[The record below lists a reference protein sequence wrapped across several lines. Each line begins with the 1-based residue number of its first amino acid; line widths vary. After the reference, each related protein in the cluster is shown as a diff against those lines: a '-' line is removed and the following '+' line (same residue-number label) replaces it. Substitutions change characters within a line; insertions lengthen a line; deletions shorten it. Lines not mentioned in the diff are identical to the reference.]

1 MLGLPKSTELSKQ
14 LPKKAIYAKFQLNA
28 ATKGKVDSDIS
39 RITIVNE
46 VSPTRVNLAAGENVK
61 AFFVI
66 NVALKQKEFS
76 DSTIALISKLIPQ
89 NILMILDYRDEA
101 KLAVYRS
108 KLIQT
113 EWQPKE
119 SVSVQLEGLDLDA
132 VWDNIIVQVGG
143 IQIEQ
148 GKTLDEQIAHDERH
162 SKIQAEIKRL
172 DKLARSESQPKKKF
186 ELAQQIN
193 KLKQELE
200 VSR

>member
-14 LPKKAIYAKFQLNA
+14 LPKKAIYAKFQLNT

-46 VSPTRVNLAAGENVK
+46 VSPTRVNLAAGESVK

-66 NVALKQKEFS
+66 NVALKQKEYS

-89 NILMILDYRDEA
+89 HILIILEYGNEA

-113 EWQPKE
+113 EWKPKE
-119 SVSVQLEGLDLDA
+119 SLSVQLEGLDLDA
-132 VWDNIIVQVGG
+132 AWDNIIVQIGG
-143 IQIEQ
+143 IQMEQ
-148 GKTLDEQIAHDERH
+148 GKTLDEQIAHDEKRA
-162 SKIQAEIKRL
+162 KIQSEIKRL
-172 DKLARSESQPKKKF
+172 DKLARGESQPKNKF

>member
-14 LPKKAIYAKFQLNA
+14 LPKKAIYAKFQLNT

-46 VSPTRVNLAAGENVK
+46 VSPTRVNLAAGESVK

-66 NVALKQKEFS
+66 NVALKQKEYS

-89 NILMILDYRDEA
+89 HILIILEYGNEA

-119 SVSVQLEGLDLDA
+119 SLSVQLEGLDLDA
-132 VWDNIIVQVGG
+132 AWDNIIVQIGG
-143 IQIEQ
+143 IQMEQ
-148 GKTLDEQIAHDERH
+148 GKTLDEQIAHDEKRA
-162 SKIQAEIKRL
+162 KIQAEIKRL
-172 DKLARSESQPKKKF
+172 DKLARGESQPKKKF